1 MPNAPD
7 ASKRTGSST
16 VLARLQLPAYCSG
29 AGRMRAGERFETQ
42 PQGGVVRMANHT
54 YKLTEIVGTSPES
67 IETAVN
73 NALARAKKTV
83 RNMRWFEVQQVRG
96 HIEDGAVDHWQVI
109 LKIGFTL
116 DD

>member
-1 MPNAPD
+1 
-7 ASKRTGSST
+7 
-16 VLARLQLPAYCSG
+16 
-29 AGRMRAGERFETQ
+29 
-42 PQGGVVRMANHT
+42 MANHT

-67 IETAVN
+67 IETAVS

-109 LKIGFTL
+109 IKVGFTL
-116 DD
+116 ED